1 MYVLGFH
8 HFQNLLVVNP
18 AVPVNASLLDQ
29 VIDILVG
36 QLVEPVLYQKPAKRD
51 INDLA
56 MEYSK

>member
-8 HFQNLLVVNP
+8 HFQNLLIVNP

-36 QLVEPVLYQKPAKRD
+36 QLVKPVLNQKPAKRD
-51 INDLA
+51 IKDVA
-56 MEYSK
+56 MDYS